1 MLYYHPVMET
11 SLYRIKNKYSHL
23 GYAIL
28 LVWLFALFSHATHNE
43 TISQSD
49 RDVACHMCQNS
60 LDNNDEVVPQ
70 TASSPRVYRTS
81 VLAETPLVA
90 EHNNH
95 IRLNLRAP
103 PQFYIS

>member
-1 MLYYHPVMET
+1 MKA
-11 SLYRIKNKYSHL
+11 SLDRIRNTYSHL

-43 TISQSD
+43 TLSQSE
-49 RDVACHMCQNS
+49 RDIACHMCQNS
-60 LDNNDEVVPQ
+60 LDKNDEVVPQ
-70 TASSPRVYRTS
+70 TALSPRVYRTS

-103 PQFYIS
+103 PQFYFS